1 MRRWKKKS
9 LILMK
14 IEFTKDKLSKR
25 VQLGMKSQREDKEK
39 TILNTT
45 KRMKKKKKCLRVAI
59 DKTSE
64 KSVVSRLQVANTHP
78 EE

>member
-1 MRRWKKKS
+1 
-9 LILMK
+9 MK

-25 VQLGMKSQREDKEK
+25 VQLGMKIPREDKEK

-45 KRMKKKKKCLRVAI
+45 KRMKKKKRCRRVAI

-64 KSVVSRLQVANTHP
+64 KSVVCRLQVANTHP